1 MSPCTIG
8 FSGRIKS
15 GKTTVAKATAD
26 ALGWPFVSFG
36 DYIRA
41 VARQQ
46 KQDSESRPVLQ
57 RIGESLIA
65 QGWPAF
71 CRNVL
76 ATISWQA
83 GNPAVIDGIRHVE
96 AVDNL
101 RAIVVPL
108 AFVLVHV
115 KIDDVRQLHRV
126 RLEQGTLGSVG
137 GLELHST
144 EADVKSRLPELADVL
159 VDGARPIED
168 TVAQICDFLK
178 ETVGAIEGG

>member
-1 MSPCTIG
+1 M
-8 FSGRIKS
+8 
-15 GKTTVAKATAD
+15 
-26 ALGWPFVSFG
+26 SFG

-57 RIGESLIA
+57 NIGESLIA

-76 ATISWQA
+76 ATISWQP

-108 AFVLVHV
+108 GFVLVHV
-115 KIDDVRQLHRV
+115 KIDDDRQLHRV
-126 RLEQGTLGSVG
+126 RLEQGTLESLG

-144 EADVKSRLPELADVL
+144 EADVKSRLPELADLL
-159 VDGARPIED
+159 VDGARPIEERSRALVFSRTSALWPRPMNQRIAD
-168 TVAQICDFLK
+168 AMKSAGYAPVEVTATVERLLGPIW
-178 ETVGAIEGG
+178 